1 MMFNTMLYQMF
12 FMHHQKYQRAENSS
26 GIPAG
31 VYSTGL
37 TYTNGDWHIYCKK
50 CGVNKT
56 HASILHAYFQKEVAS
71 FELPPTHPF
80 SLNLTEKCDGVN
92 KKSSVF
98 TNTPVTTTITVKS
111 YLDNISNKE
120 LIIKTQAIF
129 EYFPR
134 TNQYPYL
141 EYAVYKLSGVSYLN
155 QRVVVYVSGVNMVP
169 KC

>member
-120 LIIKTQAIF
+120 LIIKTRYIF

-134 TNQYPYL
+134 TTQDTDLVAAMEN
-141 EYAVYKLSGVSYLN
+141 LSDVWYLN
-155 QRVVVYVSGVNMVP
+155 QRGVVYFYGVTMVS
-169 KC
+169 KY